1 MTFNVT
7 IVWKMLI
14 GITVIPIVNFCLGS
28 YG

>member
-14 GITVIPIVNFCLGS
+14 GITVIPVVNFYLGS